1 MVVAEEKM
9 TFTDLAMEFSA
20 FLQTTKEGERVLP
33 V

>member
-1 MVVAEEKM
+1 MVVNVD
-9 TFTDLAMEFSA
+9 TNSITSIAMEYIA